1 MIPNLPQPS
10 LAVVNDQKMFDNIWY
25 LFLSQLI
32 TELQNQL
39 SPNGM
44 MIPSQNT
51 ATIATLNNAKT
62 LNTMIINSE
71 TQQLLVNVTG
81 VYQAVSLVPYP

>member
-10 LAVVNDQKMFDNIWY
+10 SEVVNDQKMLDTIWY

-62 LNTMIINSE
+62 LNTMIINSD
-71 TQQLLVNVTG
+71 TQQLLVNITG
-81 VYQAVSLVPYP
+81 VYQAVSLVPY